1 MTEFCKVEKRDRI
14 LIVTINRPERLNALH
29 PAANLELAKVFDEY
43 AADDELWAAIITG
56 EGRAFSAG
64 NDLRWQAEGN
74 VRPPMPLGFAGLTS
88 RFDLIK
94 PVIAAVNGVAMGG
107 GFEIALACDL
117 IIASEK
123 AVFALPEPK
132 VGLAAL
138 AGGLNRL
145 PRIIGSKRAM
155 GMILTGRHVPAEEGQ
170 NLGFVN
176 EVVPHEQVL
185 GRAIEVANEILTCSP
200 LSIRASKDA
209 VYRSLDFASLEES
222 MKDMR
227 TEYSAVKKMAE
238 SEDFIEGPKAF
249 AEKRLPN
256 WKGR

>member
-1 MTEFCKVEKRDRI
+1 
-14 LIVTINRPERLNALH
+14 
-29 PAANLELAKVFDEY
+29 
-43 AADDELWAAIITG
+43 
-56 EGRAFSAG
+56 
-64 NDLRWQAEGN
+64 
-74 VRPPMPLGFAGLTS
+74 
-88 RFDLIK
+88 
-94 PVIAAVNGVAMGG
+94 
-107 GFEIALACDL
+107 
-117 IIASEK
+117 
-123 AVFALPEPK
+123 
-132 VGLAAL
+132 
-138 AGGLNRL
+138 
-145 PRIIGSKRAM
+145 
-155 GMILTGRHVPAEEGQ
+155 MILTGRHVPAEEGQ

-249 AEKRLPN
+249 AEKRPPN

>member
-74 VRPPMPLGFAGLTS
+74 GRPPMPLGVAGLTS

-145 PRIIGSKRAM
+145 PRIIGSKRAL
-155 GMILTGRHVPAEEGQ
+155 GMILTGRHGPAEEGQ

-249 AEKRLPN
+249 AEKRPPN